1 MRMIKIVAQ
10 NRDRLQKTNSAKKSI
25 TAATPCFAMIRH
37 QNALAMF
44 LASAASFTPLNVR
57 QFEDF
62 QMRSRDSEWLI
73 REYLGYIPMYNV
85 GEL

>member
-1 MRMIKIVAQ
+1 MFRNDSSSKC
-10 NRDRLQKTNSAKKSI
+10 T
-25 TAATPCFAMIRH
+25 RH
-37 QNALAMF
+37 VPSQ
-44 LASAASFTPLNVR
+44 AASFTPLNVR